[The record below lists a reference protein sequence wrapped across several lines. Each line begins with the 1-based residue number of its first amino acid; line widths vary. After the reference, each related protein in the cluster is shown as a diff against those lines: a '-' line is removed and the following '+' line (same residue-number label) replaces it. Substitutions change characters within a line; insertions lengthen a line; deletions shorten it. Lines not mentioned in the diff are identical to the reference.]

1 LTGYVLREGKSTGIL
16 HPLHARALFLKQAE
30 RRALVISCDLLALS
44 REFVTRLR
52 SIIQAEF
59 DIPEDAIL
67 LACTHTH
74 SGPATI
80 FLWEC
85 GEVETEYLQ
94 WLETRLVEL
103 ARAAVAGHRQV
114 KASAGK
120 GYLPDISENRRVEG
134 GPIDPEV
141 NVLCL
146 EKLDGEKLAV
156 LFNFAC
162 HPTCL
167 QHPNRL
173 VSGDYPGYAMRL
185 VEEATGGIPMFF
197 NAASGNI
204 RPVQRNS
211 VEALQ
216 ATGARLAGVVL
227 EVLQQ
232 LSPVEPLELSF
243 ARQEFAAPFLKI
255 PTQAELERVGFHRDR
270 PLFYA
275 PQRSALMDE
284 KQARVI
290 EGWRA
295 SHLAVLRLGNLPES
309 MPLEVQVIRLG
320 NVALVGVP
328 GELFVELGLE
338 IKHRSGLEHVL
349 LSCYTNDDVGY
360 IPARHSYAHG
370 GYEVEESYILH
381 NLPSVLS
388 PQVGERLVEVALGL
402 IRQFA

>member
-1 LTGYVLREGKSTGIL
+1 MLD
-16 HPLHARALFLKQAE
+16 PLHARALYLEQAE
-30 RRALVISCDLLALS
+30 RRALLFSCDLLALS

-52 SIIQAEF
+52 SIIQAEL
-59 DIPEDAIL
+59 DVPEGAIL

-74 SGPATI
+74 SAPATL

-85 GEVETEYLQ
+85 GELETGYLA

-103 ARAAVAGHRQV
+103 ARAAIASRQPV

-120 GYLPDISENRRVEG
+120 AHLPDISENRRVEG
-134 GPIDPEV
+134 GPIDPGV

-146 EKLDGEKLAV
+146 EKPDGEKLAV

-167 QHPNRL
+167 QYPNRL
-173 VSGDYPGYAMRL
+173 VSGDYPGCAMRL
-185 VEEATGGIPMFF
+185 VQEATGATAMFF
-197 NAASGNI
+197 NAAAGNI

-227 EVLQQ
+227 KVLQG
-232 LSPVEPLELSF
+232 LSPVEPLELFF
-243 ARQEFAAPFLKI
+243 ARQEFAAPFLRL
-255 PTQAELERVGFHRDR
+255 PTRAELEQVDFHSDR
-270 PLFYA
+270 PLFYV
-275 PQRSALMDE
+275 PQRSALMDK

-295 SHLAVLRLGNLPES
+295 SNLAALRQGSLPET
-309 MPLEVQVIRLG
+309 MLAEVQVIRLG
-320 NVALVGVP
+320 NLALVGIP

-338 IKHRSGLEHVL
+338 IKHRAGLEHIL
-349 LSCYTNDDVGY
+349 ISCYTNDDLGY

-381 NLPSVLS
+381 NLPSVLA
-388 PQVGERLVEVALGL
+388 PQVGEHLVEAALGL
-402 IRQFA
+402 IQQAPI